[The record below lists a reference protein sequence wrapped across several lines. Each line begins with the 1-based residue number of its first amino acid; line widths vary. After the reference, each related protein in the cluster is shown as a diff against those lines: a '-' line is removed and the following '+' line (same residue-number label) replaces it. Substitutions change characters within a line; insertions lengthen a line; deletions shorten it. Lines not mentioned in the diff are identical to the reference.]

1 MFFTKFTK
9 NVERNDI
16 RNILE
21 ENVLIRT
28 LLEYHIMDKGK
39 SIDRINTNRGIRKV
53 FLHRII
59 KKLVNEIP
67 HLFT

>member
-1 MFFTKFTK
+1 
-9 NVERNDI
+9 
-16 RNILE
+16 
-21 ENVLIRT
+21 
-28 LLEYHIMDKGK
+28 MDKGK

-53 FLHRII
+53 FLLRII

>member
-39 SIDRINTNRGIRKV
+39 KYR
-53 FLHRII
+53 
-59 KKLVNEIP
+59 
-67 HLFT
+67 